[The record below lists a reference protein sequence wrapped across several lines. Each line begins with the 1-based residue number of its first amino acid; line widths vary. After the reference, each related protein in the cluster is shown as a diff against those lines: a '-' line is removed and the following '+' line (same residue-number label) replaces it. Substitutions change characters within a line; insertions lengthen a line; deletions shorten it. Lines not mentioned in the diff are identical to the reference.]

1 MLTQVP
7 NMDGCVYVS
16 VPCQSKRPDL
26 AIVNSSMLCFHPEAP
41 MMTQWGTKKKKKKNH
56 TIVIQSF
63 LPQEGRMLRKRYFAL
78 ETNPT
83 IKHP

>member
-1 MLTQVP
+1 MVYSRKKMLTQVP

-41 MMTQWGTKKKKKKNH
+41 MMTQWGTKKKKKKKKSH
-56 TIVIQSF
+56 HCDSVF
-63 LPQEGRMLRKRYFAL
+63 LATGR
-78 ETNPT
+78 
-83 IKHP
+83 